1 MKMKLGTFFTGGNSM
16 IAIALIFIYLGGSSC
31 SVSPYRRAELHL
43 DHQEDEAALKQ
54 YLALIEVSKPKP
66 DLRAMVGAAIAY
78 RNLKNYRACMK
89 MCQLVLKY
97 QPNNAAA
104 LYYMGS
110 ALEELGME
118 RLALSFYQRHQFV
131 SRSDPYYT
139 FLKARLNIIKLR
151 HRNL

>member
-1 MKMKLGTFFTGGNSM
+1 MKLGKLLRGGNLLL
-16 IAIALIFIYLGGSSC
+16 ALALFLIYLGGSGC

-43 DHQEDEAALKQ
+43 DHQEDQAALKQ
-54 YLALIEVSKPKP
+54 YLTLIEMNKQQP

-118 RLALSFYQRHQFV
+118 RLALSFYQRHHFV

-151 HRNL
+151 HRSL